1 MKEPSM
7 NLINATALSLILGS
21 SMASAADCVNPDA
34 PSIPDGA
41 SSTMD
46 QMITGQKAVKSFQA
60 SNIEYMSCVETR
72 ISALETKVAETK
84 GKEKEK
90 EKEAIQ
96 KTLAESL
103 DTYNQAVSAE
113 ESVAG
118 AFNSAVRDYQAANP
132 K

>member
-1 MKEPSM
+1 M

-84 GKEKEK
+84 GKEKE
-90 EKEAIQ
+90 AIQ